1 MDITGKTSSIENQIL
16 AAIKYIENKKKKR
29 TDLERIC
36 KVVVNTNNGL
46 SKDDIVNTVL
56 KMHKE
61 KILKIKRY
69 EDGPESY
76 KINKDC
82 EEMNTLCEDHIVQN
96 NENIGKKEEENEH
109 VQENEISK
117 EDTVNEFELQIGQN
131 SDGDNVNENE
141 HGKFDEKHTLEDSFL
156 AFLDGVRTPEKSSRS
171 FCQYG
176 KPVVSGGAPNSGPQG
191 LEDHSSLT
199 KSIDPPPTQFNRTN
213 SGTHFDSLMEVIGKM
228 ADTISSQVEML
239 RDEKIL
245 NRMRRNTIDIL
256 KDDIADKAT
265 RIKELET
272 ILESMSKPSHDNVNT
287 NSKSQQCSQEN
298 AQKAYKA
305 QQENFQK
312 AHKDQQVCEPP
323 EIEQTQVTPSF
334 ASQLEDYV
342 KSKREKYEEHLVKC
356 KAEEMHSL
364 KRSQQKPDKGK
375 IHKKNKRNKQNKV
388 TPEKVNHEQSTSE
401 KSGLESETN
410 DKEQTRP
417 VLETDA
423 DKLSEKAKKTSNHTW
438 KKGTVLITGD
448 SMLNG
453 IEESKLQMKCD
464 VKLRAFSGA
473 TTEDMH
479 SYLKPLLKKEPST
492 VILHIGTN
500 DATENGIDS
509 DQLVKRIL
517 DLKDEIEKMVHGC
530 KVIISLPIRR
540 NDNLK
545 ANKILSD
552 VREKIISLKLDTI
565 NNTNIMNEQ
574 LGRRGLHLNQHGN
587 ARFAQNLINKLRYV

>member
-1 MDITGKTSSIENQIL
+1 MS
-16 AAIKYIENKKKKR
+16 
-29 TDLERIC
+29 
-36 KVVVNTNNGL
+36 TNNGL
-46 SKDDIVNTVL
+46 SNDDIVNTVV

-61 KILKIKRY
+61 ETLKVKRY
-69 EDGPESY
+69 EDGPVSY
-76 KINKDC
+76 KINKDYV
-82 EEMNTLCEDHIVQN
+82 EMNTLCEDYIVQSKD
-96 NENIGKKEEENEH
+96 NIEKKEEENEH

-117 EDTVNEFELQIGQN
+117 EDTVNDLELQNGQN
-131 SDGDNVNENE
+131 SYGDNVNENE
-141 HGKFDEKHTLEDSFL
+141 HGKVDERHTLEDSFL
-156 AFLDGVRTPEKSSRS
+156 VFLDGVRTPEKSSMS
-171 FCQYG
+171 FYQRG
-176 KPVVSGGAPNSGPQG
+176 IPDVSGGAPQG
-191 LEDHSSLT
+191 LGDHSSLT
-199 KSIDPPPTQFNRTN
+199 KSIDPQATLFNRTN
-213 SGTHFDSLMEVIGKM
+213 SATHSDSLVEVIGKM
-228 ADTISSQVEML
+228 ADTLSGQVEML

-245 NRMRRNTIDIL
+245 NRMLRNTIDVL
-256 KDDIADKAT
+256 KDDIGDKAT

-287 NSKSQQCSQEN
+287 NFKSQQPSQEN
-298 AQKAYKA
+298 AQKAYKV
-305 QQENFQK
+305 QQENSQK
-312 AHKDQQVCEPP
+312 AHKDQQACEPP

-342 KSKREKYEEHLVKC
+342 KAKREKYEEHLVKC

-364 KRSQQKPDKGK
+364 KRSQQIPDKGK

-388 TPEKVNHEQSTSE
+388 TPEKVNNVQSTGE
-401 KSGLESETN
+401 KSGLESESN
-410 DKEQTRP
+410 DKKQTRP
-417 VLETDA
+417 VHETDA
-423 DKLSEKAKKTSNHTW
+423 DKLAEKAKKTSTHTW
-438 KKGTVLITGD
+438 KNGTVLITGD

-453 IEESKLQMKCD
+453 IEESKLQMKFD

-473 TTEDMH
+473 NTEDMH
-479 SYLKPLLKKEPST
+479 SYLKPLLKKEPTT

-500 DATENGIDS
+500 DSTENGIDS
-509 DQLVKRIL
+509 DKLVKRIL

-540 NDNLK
+540 NDNPK